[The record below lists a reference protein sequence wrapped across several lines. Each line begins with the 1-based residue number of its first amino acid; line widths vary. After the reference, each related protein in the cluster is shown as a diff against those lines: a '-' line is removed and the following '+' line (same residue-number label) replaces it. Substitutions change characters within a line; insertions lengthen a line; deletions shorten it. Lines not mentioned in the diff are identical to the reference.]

1 MLGVYMLSFPFLV
14 ETRHTVLLFTREWIL
29 TEVHEVDPFI
39 LFKNIR
45 NVEMQLGLDL
55 IYNIFCTN
63 EHWELR
69 LFMRLSKNISKWQ
82 TFTFTQC
89 REFLKKN
96 STTTLYIIFTM
107 SLEKRLFSQ
116 YKNHVKPSGIT
127 KNALKML
134 SDVFQNENKGFKYCF
149 LNHYAAKV
157 VRWVVN
163 VWLLLGLWGQLSPC
177 SNSSRSM
184 ALDSLLPTQISV
196 QQKIK

>member
-1 MLGVYMLSFPFLV
+1 MIICCEQVKGTAFDHTHYRIKCFHTQTVQWSHIGIRGGSMLGVYMLSFPFLV

-89 REFLKKN
+89 REFKKKK
-96 STTTLYIIFTM
+96 I
-107 SLEKRLFSQ
+107 
-116 YKNHVKPSGIT
+116 P
-127 KNALKML
+127 
-134 SDVFQNENKGFKYCF
+134 
-149 LNHYAAKV
+149 
-157 VRWVVN
+157 
-163 VWLLLGLWGQLSPC
+163 
-177 SNSSRSM
+177 
-184 ALDSLLPTQISV
+184 LLPYTSSV
-196 QQKIK
+196 LCH